1 MKVLFA
7 PDFGFGASA
16 ASPKIELDIV
26 FLPSHSLS
34 LPLYLQVS
42 VPPLFYPPWKKDLGQ
57 MQGEAEIALAEED
70 INYLRGQVNIC
81 GKLNF

>member
-26 FLPSHSLS
+26 FLPSHSL
-34 LPLYLQVS
+34 PYLQVS

-81 GKLNF
+81 GKLDSF